1 MDKTEI
7 LEIKD
12 EAKLYFLPFLL
23 GSNAEARRLARKIY
37 RKHKIVCYIL
47 GTKRSAANIIS
58 RSSRFLKLTAPHN
71 KELTAKELI
80 YLARQSKYTLPL
92 LIPCSSEYCSLISE
106 KREMLEASFV
116 ISSVSDALSSSPLSV
131 IPKK

>member
-1 MDKTEI
+1 M
-7 LEIKD
+7 LEIKE

-58 RSSRFLKLTAPHN
+58 RSSRFLKLTAPQN
-71 KELTAKELI
+71 KELTAKELV
-80 YLARQSKYTLPL
+80 YLARQSKYTLSI
-92 LIPCSSEYCSLISE
+92 LIPCSSYYEELVNCT
-106 KREMLEASFV
+106 REMLEASFV
-116 ISSVSDALSSSPLSV
+116 ISSVSDALISSPLCV
-131 IPKK
+131 IPQK

>member
-1 MDKTEI
+1 M
-7 LEIKD
+7 LEIKE

-58 RSSRFLKLTAPHN
+58 RSSRFLKLTAPQN
-71 KELTAKELI
+71 KELTAKELV
-80 YLARQSKYTLPL
+80 YLARQSKYTLSI
-92 LIPCSSEYCSLISE
+92 LIPCSSYYEELVNC
-106 KREMLEASFV
+106 KREILEASFV
-116 ISSVSDALSSSPLSV
+116 ISSVSDALISSPLCV
-131 IPKK
+131 IPQK

>member
-1 MDKTEI
+1 M

-58 RSSRFLKLTAPHN
+58 RSSRFLKLTAPQN
-71 KELTAKELI
+71 KELTAKELV
-80 YLARQSKYTLPL
+80 YLARQSKYTLSI
-92 LIPCSSEYCSLISE
+92 LIPCSSYYEELVNC

-116 ISSVSDALSSSPLSV
+116 ILSVSDALSDSPLSV